1 MRILN
6 IAMGSVHVSWMT
18 RYFIF
23 YLHLLWFCIYNTPP
37 PAPLILSCLCGV
49 WQQRSAFWSPI
60 PMRCPPPPPFA
71 GQAGGGGRGGSV
83 PPESLA
89 VATLLPWL
97 KYIFDHWAV
106 VKSVPEGPGGG
117 GGTGTGITKLLN
129 NNSTLLSIFL
139 FTHFQCSI
147 FLLTHFQCS

>member
-1 MRILN
+1 
-6 IAMGSVHVSWMT
+6 
-18 RYFIF
+18 
-23 YLHLLWFCIYNTPP
+23 
-37 PAPLILSCLCGV
+37 
-49 WQQRSAFWSPI
+49 
-60 PMRCPPPPPFA
+60 MRCPPPPPFA

-117 GGTGTGITKLLN
+117 GGDRDRDYKTSK
-129 NNSTLLSIFL
+129 
-139 FTHFQCSI
+139 
-147 FLLTHFQCS
+147 